1 MVLLED
7 SNIAHKIWYCSPEF
21 MNAWNM
27 NQLWLFDVSHV
38 DHSRKSEKGSHLF
51 CLQHICW
58 VIIALGTARWKKCR
72 EGRWPCRPTWPHM
85 ATIEMVVE
93 NLVFS
98 FERPWCFGAFSFL
111 SWRIRFAPSYFLS
124 TWSVA
129 AEASRLFYFEGTQTL
144 GFYGIQQLA
153 PRIPVDP

>member
-93 NLVFS
+93 NLFFFVWKTLVF
-98 FERPWCFGAFSFL
+98 
-111 SWRIRFAPSYFLS
+111 
-124 TWSVA
+124 WSLL
-129 AEASRLFYFEGTQTL
+129 LFVLKDQVCSKLFPFYMISCCRSQQAVNWGHSNL
-144 GFYGIQQLA
+144 GFYGIQHDVTNKNMG
-153 PRIPVDP
+153 I